1 MVVRGQVVNHP
12 SDNKQFDPAGE
23 RVVANAIVVT
33 R

>member
-23 RVVANAIVVT
+23 RVVANIICVK
-33 R
+33 